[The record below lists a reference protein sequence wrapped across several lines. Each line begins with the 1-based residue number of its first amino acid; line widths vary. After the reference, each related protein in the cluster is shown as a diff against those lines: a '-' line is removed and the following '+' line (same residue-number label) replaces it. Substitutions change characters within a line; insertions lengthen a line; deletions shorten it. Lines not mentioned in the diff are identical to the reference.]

1 MLILHIENNYF
12 ATINREAVHMFN
24 HLLSQKIG
32 QCAGLSVI
40 FTVLFLLGCS
50 KSPDSTPVETNQ
62 EPVLGCDGQ
71 TYIMPSE
78 SPYVLPFPVG
88 QTFQTGLTNC
98 SSSFHGPGQPDQYA
112 FDFNMPTGTPF
123 VAARGGIVFEVVE
136 NASGKNNLAKFT
148 NSDNYSI
155 VGNYVT
161 IDHGDSTFGLYL
173 HSPDDGIAVTVGDPV
188 QQGDVLGVT
197 GRSGLAGYPH
207 LHFIVVKY
215 PPEFPYSGI
224 AVSFSNALPADV
236 VLQGDTQYKA
246 VAY

>member
-1 MLILHIENNYF
+1 MSI
-12 ATINREAVHMFN
+12 
-24 HLLSQKIG
+24 HLLSQKTG
-32 QCAGLSVI
+32 QYAGWFIAFML
-40 FTVLFLLGCS
+40 LFLLGCS

-173 HSPDDGIAVTVGDPV
+173 HSPDDGIAVTVGDSV